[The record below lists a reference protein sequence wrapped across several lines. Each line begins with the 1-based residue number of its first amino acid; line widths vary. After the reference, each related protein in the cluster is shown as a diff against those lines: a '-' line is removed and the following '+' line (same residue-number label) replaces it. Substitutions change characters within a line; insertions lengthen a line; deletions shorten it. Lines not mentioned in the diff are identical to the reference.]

1 MSEKF
6 KAEIIK
12 RLTGKDQR
20 SRMVEGKK
28 KKSARTV
35 EAAHHRYE
43 THTERRQKAVEMWVD
58 GYSMGAIVKHVGAGM
73 STVSRWINRFEDYGQ
88 TGAEQ

>member
-1 MSEKF
+1 MSKNF

-28 KKSARTV
+28 KKNAHTV
-35 EAAHHRYE
+35 EAAHHRYK
-43 THTERRQKAVEMWVD
+43 THTARRQKAVEMWVD
-58 GYSMGAIVKHVGAGM
+58 GYSMGAIVKHVGADK
-73 STVSRWINRFEDYGQ
+73 STVSRWVNRFEDYGQ

>member
-1 MSEKF
+1 MSKNF

-28 KKSARTV
+28 KKNAHTV
-35 EAAHHRYE
+35 EAAHHRYD
-43 THTERRQKAVEMWVD
+43 THTARRQKAVEMWVD
-58 GYSMGAIVKHVGAGM
+58 GYSMGAIVKHVGADK
-73 STVSRWINRFEDYGQ
+73 STVSRWVNRFEDYGQ

>member
-1 MSEKF
+1 MSENF

-12 RLTGKDQR
+12 RLKGKDQR

-28 KKSARTV
+28 KKSAKTV
-35 EAAHHRYE
+35 EAAHQKYK

-73 STVSRWINRFEDYGQ
+73 STVSRWINRFEDFGL